1 MTPIEILIATIF
13 GLPIVVG
20 VALLFLAA
28 TYHQVMD
35 REEAAHAEN

>member
-1 MTPIEILIATIF
+1 MTPTEILIAVIF
-13 GLPIVVG
+13 GPPIAVG
-20 VALLFLAA
+20 VGLLFLAA